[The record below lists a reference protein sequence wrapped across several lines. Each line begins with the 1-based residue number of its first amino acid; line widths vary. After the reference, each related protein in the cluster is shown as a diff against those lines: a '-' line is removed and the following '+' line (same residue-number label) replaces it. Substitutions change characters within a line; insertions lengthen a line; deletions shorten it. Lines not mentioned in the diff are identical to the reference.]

1 MLIILYIALVKLT
14 LLIELDKI
22 FRVMS
27 EKDKAII
34 GKNLK
39 FLRRKSG
46 LTQQELANE
55 LEIRRS
61 SIGAYEECRASPR
74 YETLERISNFFDVS
88 IDLLVKED
96 LSLMSPEA
104 LREEQEQRKMD
115 IEGKRLRILPVSI
128 DDKGRELIEFVS
140 SQKASAGYLNGLAD
154 PEYIEELPKFHLPML
169 NEGTYRSFEITGDSM
184 LPLKPGT
191 IIIGEYVDNWKNV
204 KDGET
209 YVIVSD
215 SEGIVYKRVY
225 NRIEDDG
232 GFLILRSDNQLYS
245 TYEVDIKDVREIW
258 KAKMYIS
265 SEFPEPE
272 MTLEKLSTIVLDIQ
286 QEVIK
291 LKEPR
296 R

>member
-1 MLIILYIALVKLT
+1 
-14 LLIELDKI
+14 
-22 FRVMS
+22 MS

-61 SIGAYEECRASPR
+61 SIGAYEECRAAPK
-74 YETLERISNFFDVS
+74 YETLERISDYFDVS
-88 IDLLVKED
+88 IDFLVKED
-96 LSLMSPEA
+96 LTLMSPEA

-128 DDKGRELIEFVS
+128 DESGKELIEFVN

-154 PEYIEELPKFHLPML
+154 PEYIEELPKFQLPML
-169 NEGTYRSFEITGDSM
+169 TEGTFRAFEIMGDSM
-184 LPLKPGT
+184 LPIKPGT
-191 IIIGEYVDNWKNV
+191 IIIGEYVDNWRNV
-204 KDGET
+204 KNGET

-215 SEGIVYKRVY
+215 SEGIVYKRVQ
-225 NRIEDDG
+225 NKITDDG
-232 GFLILRSDNQLYS
+232 GTLLLKSDNLMYS
-245 TYEVDIKDVREIW
+245 PYEVNIEEVREIW
-258 KAKMYIS
+258 KARMYIS
-265 SEFPEPE
+265 SDFPEPE
-272 MTLEKLSTIVLDIQ
+272 MTLEKLSSIVMDIQ

-291 LKEPR
+291 LKDPR
-296 R
+296 ND